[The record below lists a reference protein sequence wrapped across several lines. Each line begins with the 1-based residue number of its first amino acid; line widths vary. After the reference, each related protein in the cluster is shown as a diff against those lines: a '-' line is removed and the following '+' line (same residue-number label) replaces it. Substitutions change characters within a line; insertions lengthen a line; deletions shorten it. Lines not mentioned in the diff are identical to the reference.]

1 MKNFK
6 IVSLVSLIAI
16 ALVASVSFAAV
27 GKTST
32 ANLFVVATLAI
43 AFAPVASPLKKS
55 LGLQAY
61 VDELSPFPLTMSQRA
76 LWDYLMSEGD
86 ENTKVM
92 LRRKELQIATYAE
105 ALKFQIPVSQGGK
118 IELLNAT
125 ATYRQGRLAL
135 EYNQGFLPK
144 GFNIAVEKIRVAYGT
159 DAALLPEAI
168 ANYTTVPAGWPAA
181 LQHGQLI
188 ISQNNAVK
196 EQFTVRAAGSAAAS
210 FGAGIDADGL
220 ELKTPMILEEGKP
233 LKIELFCPQGV
244 TFPATPAILA
254 VEVAFLGACVRPR
267 S

>member
-1 MKNFK
+1 MKK
-6 IVSLVSLIAI
+6 VIALLSLIVLS
-16 ALVASVSFAAV
+16 LVASVAFAVEGKSTESKLFAV
-27 GKTST
+27 T
-32 ANLFVVATLAI
+32 TLA
-43 AFAPVASPLKKS
+43 FTLAPVAVPLKKS

-61 VDELSPFPLTMSQRA
+61 TDEISPIPMTMAQKV
-76 LWDYLMSEGD
+76 LWDYLVNSKD
-86 ENTKVM
+86 ADVNTRNA
-92 LRRKELQIATYAE
+92 LLNRELQIATYSE
-105 ALKFQIPVSQGGK
+105 ALKFQIQVSQSGK

-125 ATYRQGRLAL
+125 AIYRQGRIPL

-144 GFNIAVEKIRVAYGT
+144 GFNIAVEKIRLAFGS

-168 ANYTTVPAGWPAA
+168 TNYTTVAAGWPAA

-196 EQFTVRAAGSAAAS
+196 EQFTGRAAGSASAS
-210 FGAGIDADGL
+210 FGPGIDADGL

-233 LKIELFCPQGV
+233 IKIELFCPQSV